1 MVNKFTQKAQAA
13 LSAAL
18 KTAEELGHSYI
29 GTEHLL
35 LGLITQKESI
45 ASRILTLKGVSEAR
59 LKKKI
64 SEHVGV
70 GTTREIS
77 GSDMTPRLHFI
88 IEAASLEAR
97 KNGVKYV
104 GTEHLLAALLSRR
117 DCVAIRLL
125 ESDGISVPELKAE
138 LSAEKDK
145 HLRLMAEY
153 DNFRKRSAR
162 DISDARSHAVAD
174 TLTPFLAVSDFLGM
188 AQVAA
193 EKSDNLDAIKQ
204 GLLMIIAQ
212 FDKALE
218 EMSVRKFSAVGEKFD
233 PALHDAVGREPSDT
247 IPEGVIIREWNCGY
261 KIGEKLLRPARVMVS
276 SGAVPAEENKE

>member
-1 MVNKFTQKAQAA
+1 MFSSNKDKAAA
-13 LSAAL
+13 AQPENQEASAANVDE
-18 KTAEELGHSYI
+18 T
-29 GTEHLL
+29 
-35 LGLITQKESI
+35 
-45 ASRILTLKGVSEAR
+45 
-59 LKKKI
+59 
-64 SEHVGV
+64 
-70 GTTREIS
+70 
-77 GSDMTPRLHFI
+77 
-88 IEAASLEAR
+88 
-97 KNGVKYV
+97 
-104 GTEHLLAALLSRR
+104 
-117 DCVAIRLL
+117 L
-125 ESDGISVPELKAE
+125 ESGEEIKVESATEPELSDTEKLQQQLAE
-138 LSAEKDK
+138 MQEKF
-145 HLRLMAEY
+145 LYLQAEY
-153 DNFRKRSAR
+153 QNFRKRSAR

-204 GLLMIIAQ
+204 GLVMIIAQ

-233 PALHDAVGREPSDT
+233 TALHDAVGREPSDT